1 MRKIRLL
8 VVAALA
14 TASLGFVAA
23 PASAGKC
30 DPDGVCPTC
39 EGPEIVEHLYWKL
52 TGGQEL
58 ECA

>member
-1 MRKIRLL
+1 MRLL

-14 TASLGFVAA
+14 TASIGFAAA

-30 DPDGVCPTC
+30 DPDGVCPEC
-39 EGPEIVEHLYWKL
+39 ESEVVNNLMRKL
-52 TGGQEL
+52 FGQEF

>member
-1 MRKIRLL
+1 MRLL

-14 TASLGFVAA
+14 TASLGIGVA

-30 DPDGVCPTC
+30 DPDGVCPAC
-39 EGPEIVEHLYWKL
+39 EGPAIVENLYRKL
-52 TGGQEL
+52 TGGQSL

>member
-1 MRKIRLL
+1 MRRIRLL

-14 TASLGFVAA
+14 TASLGIAAA

-39 EGPEIVEHLYWKL
+39 EGPAIVENLYWKL
-52 TGGQEL
+52 TGQQL

>member
-1 MRKIRLL
+1 MRLL

-14 TASLGFVAA
+14 TASLGIAVA
-23 PASAGKC
+23 PASAGTC

-39 EGPEIVEHLYWKL
+39 EGPAIVENVFRKVFGH
-52 TGGQEL
+52 EF